1 MNQNQIEKEGHDMFG
16 IKSRVEI
23 YKKKDKATWDEIKRV
38 LDSDGSIDYKAGHY
52 FQETVARGGC
62 GAKLDPR
69 DFGSKGKID
78 RDIYWVKVA
87 SDDADRA
94 RETLLKAGVTPVI
107 EDNILEDA
115 SRRVAGAENPYFK

>member
-1 MNQNQIEKEGHDMFG
+1 MFG
-16 IKSRVEI
+16 IKKRVEI
-23 YKKKDKATWDEIKRV
+23 FKKRDKETWDEIKRV
-38 LDSDGSIDYKAGHY
+38 LSEDGSIDYKAGHF

-69 DFGSKGKID
+69 DFGAKGKID

-87 SDDADRA
+87 EEDAERA

-115 SRRVAGAENPYFK
+115 SKRVSNAKDPFFE